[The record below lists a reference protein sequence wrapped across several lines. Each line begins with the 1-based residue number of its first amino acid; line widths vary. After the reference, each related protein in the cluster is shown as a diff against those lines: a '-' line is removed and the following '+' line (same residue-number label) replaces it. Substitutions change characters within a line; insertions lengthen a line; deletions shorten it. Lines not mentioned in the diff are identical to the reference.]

1 MTIVP
6 DRGNKKIVGSYKIRG
21 FHLPFISKS
30 FRINTDKTTKGYS
43 EILNFTGSTG
53 TLRYLLKHDGER
65 NESPIS
71 TRDRSNV
78 TKKKRIFFKDRLDL
92 DHEVP
97 GSLENSYSDG
107 AFPSVGD
114 YICNMDYQKVS
125 VNPPGYRSKPF
136 IFR

>member
-1 MTIVP
+1 MTLVR
-6 DRGNKKIVGSYKIRG
+6 DRENKKVISSHKSRG

-30 FRINTDKTTKGYS
+30 YAINTDKSTNSYS
-43 EILNFTGSTG
+43 GNLNFTGSTG
-53 TLRYLLKHDGER
+53 TLRYLLKHNDEPK
-65 NESPIS
+65 EPQIT
-71 TRDRSNV
+71 TRGRSNDA
-78 TKKKRIFFKDRLDL
+78 KKKRIFFKDGMDF

-97 GSLENSYSDG
+97 GNPENKHCDG

-114 YICNMDYQKVS
+114 YICNMDYHKVS

>member
-1 MTIVP
+1 MTLVR
-6 DRGNKKIVGSYKIRG
+6 DRENKKVISSHKSRG

-30 FRINTDKTTKGYS
+30 YTINTDKRTNNYS
-43 EILNFTGSTG
+43 ENLNFFGLTGS
-53 TLRYLLKHDGER
+53 LRYLLKHNVEPK
-65 NESPIS
+65 EPLIS
-71 TRDRSNV
+71 IRGRSNDA
-78 TKKKRIFFKDRLDL
+78 KKKRIFFKEEMDF
-92 DHEVP
+92 DHEVSGNP
-97 GSLENSYSDG
+97 EINHYDG